1 MSIDYNSLSD
11 DLKNKMQNYNNLV
24 RTLEFLNQQRFEL
37 ERGLR
42 DAELAIGELEK
53 SESDKEVYKAIGGIF
68 VKSERDR
75 LLDEKKSQKASLELK
90 LKTINQR
97 EERTKKQLE
106 TLRVALE
113 KDFKDQG
120 ITQA

>member
-1 MSIDYNSLSD
+1 MSIDPNLLSD

-24 RTLEFLNQQRFEL
+24 RTLEFLTQQRFEF

-53 SESDKEVYKAIGGIF
+53 TESDKEVYKAVGGIF
-68 VKSERDR
+68 VKSERNR
-75 LLDEKKSQKASLELK
+75 LFDEKKTQKASLELE
-90 LKTINQR
+90 LKKINQR

-106 TLRVALE
+106 TLRVAIE